1 MKSGLVTIKDIA
13 KELSISPSTV
23 SRALKD
29 HPDISADTKKAVNA
43 LAKKLNY
50 QPNSIALSL
59 RKSRT
64 NTIGVV
70 IPEIVH
76 FFFSTVISGI
86 EDVAYAAGYNVIVS
100 QSNES
105 YEREVTDMK
114 ALVASRV
121 DGFLVSLS
129 KETLD
134 YEHLKQIHE
143 KGTPM
148 VFFDRVCEEINTSK
162 VVIDDYNSAFKATE
176 HLIEQGSK
184 HIAHLAGPQNLTIG
198 KDRLQGYLAALKKH
212 QIPVREELIIKS
224 GANSH
229 DEGNAITKELLALVQ
244 RPDAIFCNND
254 MVAIG
259 AMKAVKRAGL
269 SIPEDVAVVGFSDWS
284 VSALVEPSLTSITQ
298 PGYEMGETAARLF
311 IEQIERGEN
320 YIPQTRVLQ
329 TQLVVRESSL
339 RNKS

>member
-13 KELSISPSTV
+13 RELNISPSTV

-29 HPDISADTKKAVNA
+29 HPDISVETKKAVNA

-59 RKSRT
+59 RKSKT

-129 KETLD
+129 KETTD

-162 VVIDDYNSAFKATE
+162 VIIDDYNSAFKATE
-176 HLIEQGSK
+176 HLIEQGCRS
-184 HIAHLAGPQNLTIG
+184 IAHMAGPQNLTIG
-198 KDRLQGYLAALKKH
+198 KDRLEGYLAALKKH
-212 QIPVREELIIKS
+212 QIPVREDLIDRS
-224 GANSH
+224 GSSTVE
-229 DEGNAITKELLALVQ
+229 EGIEQSTKLLNLSSP
-244 RPDAIFCNND
+244 PDAFFCNND

-259 AMKAVKRAGL
+259 TMKAIKRKGL
-269 SIPEDVAVVGFSDWS
+269 SIPDDVAVVGFSDWS
-284 VSALVEPSLTSITQ
+284 ISSLVEPSLTSISQ

-311 IEQIERGEN
+311 IEQIERGESF
-320 YIPQTRVLQ
+320 IPQTRVLQ
-329 TQLVVRESSL
+329 TRLVVRESSL
-339 RNKS
+339 RKR

>member
-13 KELSISPSTV
+13 RELNISPSTV

-29 HPDISADTKKAVNA
+29 HPDISTDTKKAVNA

-59 RKSRT
+59 RKSKT

-129 KETLD
+129 KETRD
-134 YEHLKQIHE
+134 FEHLKQIHE

-176 HLIEQGSK
+176 HLIEQGCKS
-184 HIAHLAGPQNLTIG
+184 IAHMAGPQNLTIG
-198 KDRLQGYLAALKKH
+198 KDRLEGYIAALKKH
-212 QIPVREELIIKS
+212 QIPVREDLIDRTGS
-224 GANSH
+224 STVE
-229 DEGNAITKELLALVQ
+229 EGIEQSTRLLNLPAP
-244 RPDAIFCNND
+244 PDAFFCNND

-259 AMKAVKRAGL
+259 SMKAIKKKGL
-269 SIPEDVAVVGFSDWS
+269 RIPDDVAVVGFSDWS
-284 VSALVEPSLTSITQ
+284 VSSLVEPSLTSISQ

-311 IEQIERGEN
+311 IEQIERGESF
-320 YIPQTRVLQ
+320 IPQTRVLQ
-329 TQLVVRESSL
+329 TQLTVRESSL
-339 RNKS
+339 RKR